1 MPKGYFFVEI
11 DITDPFV
18 EIEIT
23 DPAAYGINRVKV
35 PDVISAHGGRM
46 LVYGGDPRLFDGV
59 MSQRRFIIVEFDS
72 PGAAK
77 EFHDSGAYRAVMPFR
92 LNASHGFV
100 YLLNGLEHDMGISC
114 SDWITTLIPRS
125 RE

>member
-23 DPAAYGINRVKV
+23 DPAAYGINRAKV
-35 PDVISAHGGRM
+35 PDVISAYGGRI
-46 LVYGGDPRLFDGV
+46 LVRGGDPRPLDST
-59 MSQRRFIIVEFDS
+59 MSQRRLIIVEFDS
-72 PGAAK
+72 RETAK
-77 EFHDSGAYRAVMPFR
+77 TFYDSDAYQAVLPFR

-100 YLLNGLEHDMGISC
+100 CLLTGVE
-114 SDWITTLIPRS
+114 
-125 RE
+125 